1 MEDAA
6 CRVRLRIRHDLLA
19 AAARLAGGEVWD
31 RLHRTLLDELGEA
44 DQIDWERACLD
55 SASVLA
61 NKGDPPPGQIQRIA
75 ANRARSAMLW
85 LTDAGRH

>member
-31 RLHRTLLDELGEA
+31 RLHRTLLDEA
-44 DQIDWERACLD
+44 DQIDWDRACLD
-55 SASVLA
+55 SASIPA
-61 NKGDPPPGQIQRIA
+61 NKGDLPPDRIRWIA
-75 ANRARSAMLW
+75 AHRSPSGM
-85 LTDAGRH
+85 